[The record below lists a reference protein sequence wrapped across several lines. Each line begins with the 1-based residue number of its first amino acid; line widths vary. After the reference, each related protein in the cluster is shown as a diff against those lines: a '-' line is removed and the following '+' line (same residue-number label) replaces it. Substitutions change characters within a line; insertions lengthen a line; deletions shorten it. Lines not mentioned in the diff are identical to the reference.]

1 MLSCDWSRPQTPTR
15 SVIFAWVSGDV
26 GRLGTRL
33 QPVSLIYIFCD
44 RHAHYLGNP
53 LLHGASLKM
62 ADRAEAGEGVSLV
75 NGHPWRIGQRYKNL
89 KYLTTGSNGVLCH
102 AVDTHTSER
111 VIISKRDGL
120 YSSHYCH
127 RNLRDLQI
135 TSRLTKIDDGAF
147 PKITDIIS
155 HPSSSEADMTELY
168 VVQPAMEVNLEE
180 VLASGS
186 KLDENQVRVL
196 MYQLFRT
203 LNLIHSAGITHRCV
217 HPHHLLINSECELK
231 ICDFR
236 QAAVSGVESDPNF
249 ELMRLTDS
257 YRVSH
262 LWYWAP
268 EVLINEQF
276 TTAADIWSA
285 GCILAELLLGKR
297 VFEGSDVKEQF
308 SLFFE
313 HMGIP
318 SQSDLAFIKS
328 ESSRAVLASL
338 EPRSSTF
345 ENCFS
350 GMDSTA
356 RDLLEHLLV
365 LNPQKRFTA
374 KQALCH
380 AYFSSLHD
388 PEDEPTYVADR
399 ALTDV
404 LLLSEASIDFLRH
417 ELSQEVKQIVSQQD
431 TNKGYVMV
439 NGRPWF
445 VGNRYQ
451 GLKLRYTGSN
461 GAICTAIDTQRGPDE
476 MVVITKRDGLYD
488 RDYCQRN
495 LREIQFLCQLQHNL
509 PKEYFLISQI
519 LDIICRPPSL
529 EGQASEIYVVQTALE
544 SNLQDIIQSG
554 SLEQIQIK
562 LLMYELLV
570 SLKLLHSANVVH
582 RCLRPRHIL
591 ITSDCSLAVCDL
603 RRATLANTPDGAC
616 NLYNWK
622 DTSTTHSWRYLAPEV
637 LCYEQQS
644 TACDIWS
651 AGCIFGEM
659 LAGRPMFPTGANII
673 SLFTLIFG
681 TLGLPSDEDLARMK
695 SDSVTTF
702 LKDIPTEQKETLDDI
717 FKDKDV
723 DPNAVDLLKKM
734 LVFNPDKRISAEEAL
749 NDVYFKEFHDS
760 EEEPIYKGRDLRE
773 SIVLQEMS
781 IEQLRTTL
789 LEEVK
794 HLQR

>member
-1 MLSCDWSRPQTPTR
+1 
-15 SVIFAWVSGDV
+15 
-26 GRLGTRL
+26 
-33 QPVSLIYIFCD
+33 
-44 RHAHYLGNP
+44 
-53 LLHGASLKM
+53 M
-62 ADRAEAGEGVSLV
+62 ADRAGVFLV
-75 NGHPWRIGQRYKNL
+75 NGHPWRVGQRYKNL
-89 KYLTTGSNGVLCH
+89 QYLTTGSNGVLCH
-102 AVDTHTSER
+102 AVDTQTSQR

-127 RNLRDLQI
+127 RNLRDLQV

-147 PKITDIIS
+147 PEITDIIS
-155 HPSSSEADMTELY
+155 HPSSSEADMAELY

-186 KLDENQVRVL
+186 KLEGDQVRVL

-203 LNLIHSAGITHRCV
+203 LNLIHSAGITHRCIR
-217 HPHHLLINSECELK
+217 PHHLLINSDCELK

-249 ELMRLTDS
+249 ELMRFTDS

-276 TTAADIWSA
+276 TTAVDIWSA
-285 GCILAELLLGKR
+285 GCILAELLLRKR

-308 SLFFE
+308 GLFFE
-313 HMGIP
+313 LMGTP

-328 ESSRAVLASL
+328 ESSRAGLASL
-338 EPRSSTF
+338 EPCSSS
-345 ENCFS
+345 FS
-350 GMDSTA
+350 SRFSTIDPTA
-356 RDLLEHLLV
+356 RDLLESLLV
-365 LNPQKRFTA
+365 LNPQKRLTA

-380 AYFSSLHD
+380 AYFSTLHD

-404 LLLSEASIDFLRH
+404 LMLSEASIDLLRH
-417 ELSQEVKQIVSQQD
+417 ELSQEVKHIISQRD
-431 TNKGYVMV
+431 ISKGYVMV

-451 GLKLRYTGSN
+451 GLKLLYTGSN
-461 GAICTAIDTQRGPDE
+461 GAICTAVDTQKGPDE
-476 MVVITKRDGLYD
+476 RVIISKRDGLYD

-495 LREIQFLCQLQHNL
+495 LREIQLLCQLQLHC
-509 PKEYFLISQI
+509 PKEYFLIPHI
-519 LDIICRPPSL
+519 LDIVCRPLSL

-544 SNLQDIIQSG
+544 SNLQDVIQSG
-554 SLEQIQIK
+554 SLQPIQIK

-570 SLKLLHSANVVH
+570 SLKLLHSASVVH

-603 RRATLANTPDGAC
+603 RRATLANTPDSAC

-659 LAGRPMFPTGANII
+659 LAGRPMFPAGANIV
-673 SLFTLIFG
+673 SLFSLIFG
-681 TLGLPSDEDLARMK
+681 MLGLPTDEDLAMMK
-695 SDSVTTF
+695 SESVTTF
-702 LKDIPTEQKETLDDI
+702 LKDLPTEKNETLDDI

-723 DPNAVDLLKKM
+723 DPNGVKLLKKM
-734 LVFNPDKRISAEEAL
+734 LVFNPEKRISASEAL
-749 NDVYFKEFHDS
+749 NDDYFTELHDS
-760 EEEPIYKGRDLRE
+760 EEEPVYKGRELKE
-773 SIVLQEMS
+773 KVILQEMS
-781 IEQLRTTL
+781 FEQLRETL

-794 HLQR
+794 GLQR